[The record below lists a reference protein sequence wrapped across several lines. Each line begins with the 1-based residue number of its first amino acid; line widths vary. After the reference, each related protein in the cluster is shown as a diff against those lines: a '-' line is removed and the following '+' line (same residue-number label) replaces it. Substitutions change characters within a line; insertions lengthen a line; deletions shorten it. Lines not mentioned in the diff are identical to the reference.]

1 MKCVKGLT
9 LSHLKVNNMDI
20 KRIILITI
28 CFVFF
33 LNIYANVE
41 PFGIDDDGWI
51 VSVSNSDVDGLYRAS
66 TGSLELT
73 YKNDAKD
80 IQVLIYRDGRLI
92 LKSQPNYVFK
102 NEVSEIRLSD
112 YGPGIYTIVTIRDGK
127 ASVAGTIACKK

>member
-1 MKCVKGLT
+1 M
-9 LSHLKVNNMDI
+9 I
-20 KRIILITI
+20 I
-28 CFVFF
+28 CFVLLA
-33 LNIYANVE
+33 LNTNADVE
-41 PFGIDDDGWI
+41 PYGIRDDFP
-51 VSVSNSDVDGLYRAS
+51 VARFSNSDIDGLYIAS

-73 YKNDAKD
+73 YKCDAKD
-80 IQVLIYRDGRLI
+80 VQVLIYRDGRLI